1 MPPCAASVCSNRV
14 RGERNHQGTE
24 GISQLPEGAA
34 ANALGH
40 MNSMMGTK
48 KGTLLTAGRRGRRRL
63 RVTSLVLLAG
73 LLAGC
78 VHEPQKDSAKPDSGE
93 VEYEYV
99 TTLGSNIPVKV
110 PKGSRPAGTTTSP
123 TSTLGTEE
131 AQRALLRTRAAPPRP
146 TGAP

>member
-1 MPPCAASVCSNRV
+1 
-14 RGERNHQGTE
+14 
-24 GISQLPEGAA
+24 
-34 ANALGH
+34 
-40 MNSMMGTK
+40 MMGTK

-123 TSTLGTEE
+123 TSTLSTEE
-131 AQRALLRTRAAPPRP
+131 SPRALLRELRPAADRS
-146 TGAP
+146 TLAGLMGLELGGWRRRNVINL